1 MPWSVRLDL
10 ADPLAYGFGCAADLR
25 RPLRS
30 VLSFVL
36 QYHLQAALEDPGR
49 FNQYPGVRLSGRGAR
64 CATRDPRIGVQPAW
78 TVTQTRSMRRKAWLV
93 ALSTRNGPPLII

>member
-49 FNQYPGVRLSGRGAR
+49 SNQYRVCGSVVEVHAALRETRGSASSPLGRSPKRG
-64 CATRDPRIGVQPAW
+64 Q
-78 TVTQTRSMRRKAWLV
+78 
-93 ALSTRNGPPLII
+93 